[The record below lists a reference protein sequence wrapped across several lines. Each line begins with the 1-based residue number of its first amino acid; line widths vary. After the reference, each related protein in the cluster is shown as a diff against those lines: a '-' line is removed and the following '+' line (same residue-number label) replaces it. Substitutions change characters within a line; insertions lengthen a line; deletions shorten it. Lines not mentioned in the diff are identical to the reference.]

1 MIIPDILFLFSY
13 LVTFIDIV
21 IPRVARNLR
30 DIMQKIKDLD
40 LVALLEDIT
49 TIHYETGEII
59 KLYKGQIGTV
69 VMEYDGTVFEVEFSN
84 NNDETYA
91 METLKT
97 EQLML
102 LHHDLVLSV

>member
-1 MIIPDILFLFSY
+1 ME
-13 LVTFIDIV
+13 
-21 IPRVARNLR
+21 
-30 DIMQKIKDLD
+30 KIRDLD

-49 TIHYETGEII
+49 TTHYETGEII

-69 VMEYDGTVFEVEFSN
+69 VMEYDGTAFEIEFSN
-84 NNDETYA
+84 NNGETYA

-102 LHHDLVLSV
+102 LHPNLVLSA